1 MSVEYDLR
9 MALLNEEDKTVKE
22 IAIESGVAYSTVIG
36 VRCGKHH
43 PSLYIADKL
52 ATVLGKEL
60 VLSDVDNR

>member
-1 MSVEYDLR
+1 MSVENDLR

-43 PSLYIADKL
+43 PSLYIAEKL
-52 ATVLGKEL
+52 AKVLGKEL
-60 VLSDVDNR
+60 KLT